1 MYMSRKKTNTQ
12 VSSPN
17 FSDAKIDKKDPLDNV
32 ETKKTLDAIESNRQ
46 QILEMQKRIL
56 SAPAMNGGF
65 SNLMYKIEKIEQSQ
79 TQLVFKVDEIR
90 EVLYN
95 PDNGLYA
102 RIKNVENSTAEI
114 ERVEELEEQLHSI
127 QSWKIHEEKLAQKEE
142 LNDENLAKIINQHS
156 EVIKEL
162 QSWYQ
167 KQAAFTRWLS
177 IAVGTAILGAIGK
190 IIHAYINSHIQI
202 I

>member
-1 MYMSRKKTNTQ
+1 MPRRKSHTQ

-17 FSDAKIDKKDPLDNV
+17 PHENLSSKEILQQTD
-32 ETKKTLDAIESNRQ
+32 ESKKTLEAIESNRQ
-46 QILEMQKRIL
+46 QILEMQNRIL

-79 TQLVFKVDEIR
+79 SQLVTKVDDIR

-102 RIKNVENSTAEI
+102 RIKSVENRT
-114 ERVEELEEQLHSI
+114 VKVDQFEELEDQIESI
-127 QSWKIHEEKLAQKEE
+127 QSWKSREERLAEKEE

-162 QSWYQ
+162 QSWHQ
-167 KQAAFTRWLS
+167 KQTAAVRW
-177 IAVGTAILGAIGK
+177 IIITAATAIVGLVGK
-190 IIHAYINSHIQI
+190 LIHAYIFNHIQI

>member
-1 MYMSRKKTNTQ
+1 MSRKKTNTQ

-17 FSDAKIDKKDPLDNV
+17 FPDIKFDKKDPPDSI

-79 TQLVFKVDEIR
+79 SQMVVKVDEIR

-102 RIKNVENSTAEI
+102 RIKNVENSAAEI
-114 ERVEELEEQLHSI
+114 ERVEELEEQLYSI
-127 QSWKIHEEKLAQKEE
+127 QSWKINEEKLAQKEE

-167 KQAAFTRWLS
+167 KQAAVIKWLS
-177 IAVGTAILGAIGK
+177 ITIATAILGVVGK